1 MEEEREIVG
10 LRTPGGHHPQNQ
22 LSRAHGGPEAVC
34 VRSSAY
40 ILWLLA
46 WCFGVVSSRIVAQMP
61 FICSGPRGRYPVLSL
76 ESRVIHMAHTLASL
90 SPLGISVF
98 PSVVL
103 PCQFPALCRAWAASG
118 GFAFVPCCGH
128 GRVRRCLGGSC
139 GEPVVFGVRCAT
151 LSSFCEVPQT
161 S

>member
-1 MEEEREIVG
+1 M
-10 LRTPGGHHPQNQ
+10 
-22 LSRAHGGPEAVC
+22 
-34 VRSSAY
+34 
-40 ILWLLA
+40 
-46 WCFGVVSSRIVAQMP
+46 FGIVSSRIVAQMP